1 MNKYYHLSPLLL
13 EAGSI
18 IKPGNWGRI
27 INSYSIGQ
35 GQPWIVAREFIFETI
50 RSAEFNELPSRF
62 SSSFVFESLDDANKY
77 KKEFTQWNSLYEV
90 EIVSPDLPMHRAGFN
105 HISFPNNEVEFVP
118 VTVNSAK
125 YYWKGEDIQTPEII
139 THSPL
144 KILSLI
150 STGPG
155 CYQP

>member
-1 MNKYYHLSPLLL
+1 MIKYYHLSPLLL
-13 EAGSI
+13 EVGSI

-27 INSYSIGQ
+27 ISSYTMQRGE
-35 GQPWIVAREFIFETI
+35 PWFIAREFIFETI
-50 RSAEFNELPSRF
+50 RSTEFPELPSRL
-62 SSSFVFESLDDANKY
+62 SSSFVFENLDDANKH

-90 EIVSPDLPMHRAGFN
+90 EIVSPKLRRHRAGFN
-105 HISFPNNEVEFVP
+105 HISFPNNDVEFVP

-125 YYWKGEDIQTPEII
+125 YYWKGEDIKTPEII

-144 KILSLI
+144 RILSLV
-150 STGPG
+150 SSGPG